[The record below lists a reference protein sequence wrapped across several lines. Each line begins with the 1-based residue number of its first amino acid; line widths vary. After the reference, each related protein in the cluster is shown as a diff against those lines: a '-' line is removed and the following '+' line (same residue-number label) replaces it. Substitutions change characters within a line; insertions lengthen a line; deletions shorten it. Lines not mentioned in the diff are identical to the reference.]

1 MRWRQRRCGVGVASG
16 MPERIRGRRG
26 VKHREQVRREEPL
39 CRMCLAKGRVTPT
52 QEIDH
57 IIPLRQGG
65 TNDRDNLAGLCREHH
80 LEKSTGYKRQRIG
93 QDGWPI
99 ED

>member
-1 MRWRQRRCGVGVASG
+1 MHD
-16 MPERIRGRRG
+16 RIRGRRG

-57 IIPLRQGG
+57 IIPLSEGG
-65 TNDRDNLAGLCREHH
+65 TNDRSNLQGLCRDHH
-80 LEKSTGYKRQRIG
+80 LEKGGCRHRQRIG
-93 QDGWPI
+93 IDGWPI